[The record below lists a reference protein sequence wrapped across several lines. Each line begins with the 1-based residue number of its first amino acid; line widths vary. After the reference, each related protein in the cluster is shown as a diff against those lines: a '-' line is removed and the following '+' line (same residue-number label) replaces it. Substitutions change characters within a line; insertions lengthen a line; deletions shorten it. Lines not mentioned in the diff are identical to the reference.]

1 MTLKYFSFLL
11 FLSLTTN
18 QTISQTITVN
28 KLLENTKKTISNI
41 KYVTYKINRTDK
53 FFSSQDT
60 ISNISLC
67 TLYLHQKNKLELMYI
82 TTKKSGSDS
91 YNYEIFNGNEYS
103 FINIPKDINLKSR
116 NLFHQKLENDNYMYV
131 NSNINVIC
139 LELFSKK
146 SIFNKIKKNKNYKII
161 ETKYL
166 NIPAFELTIT
176 NKENTTEEIKDSV
189 EKYFISKKDYLPLG
203 YYFTGTIDGMFG
215 YENYTI
221 EYIEINP
228 NMAPENFKT
237 FDRIDQVNKKNIL
250 ENILN
255 HSL

>member
-82 TTKKSGSDS
+82 TTKKSGST
-91 YNYEIFNGNEYS
+91 
-103 FINIPKDINLKSR
+103 
-116 NLFHQKLENDNYMYV
+116 
-131 NSNINVIC
+131 
-139 LELFSKK
+139 
-146 SIFNKIKKNKNYKII
+146 KN
-161 ETKYL
+161 
-166 NIPAFELTIT
+166 
-176 NKENTTEEIKDSV
+176 
-189 EKYFISKKDYLPLG
+189 
-203 YYFTGTIDGMFG
+203 
-215 YENYTI
+215 
-221 EYIEINP
+221 
-228 NMAPENFKT
+228 
-237 FDRIDQVNKKNIL
+237 
-250 ENILN
+250 
-255 HSL
+255 